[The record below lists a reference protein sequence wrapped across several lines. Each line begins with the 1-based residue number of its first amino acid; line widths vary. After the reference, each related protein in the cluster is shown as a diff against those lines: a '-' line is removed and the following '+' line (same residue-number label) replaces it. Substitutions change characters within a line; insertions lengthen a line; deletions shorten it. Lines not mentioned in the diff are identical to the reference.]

1 MKKPSKEEKNIDWC
15 SQLINELNKNYGEN
29 TVTILSSEN
38 KAKVERVSTGI
49 LSLDFITGG
58 GFPQGRIVEIYGQES
73 SGKSTICLHF
83 IAEAQKVG
91 KKCMYIDTEHAFDPI
106 YAENLGVNTKELIFA
121 QPDYGEQALEILN
134 KFLDSGKVGVVI
146 VDSVAALVPKA
157 ELDGEM
163 GESKMGLHARLM
175 SQALRKITP
184 ITNKTGAIVVFI
196 NQLRSKIG
204 VVFGNPEVTTG
215 GNALKFYSSIRIDI
229 RRTEI
234 IKDGDESIANI
245 AKLKIVKN
253 KVAPPFKT
261 ALIRINYGYGYDL
274 IEDLIE
280 LGVQLEII
288 NKEKNTY
295 LYNGNKLEVG
305 KEKLKKLI
313 EDNEELKSELIKKIK
328 IYV

>member
-1 MKKPSKEEKNIDWC
+1 MKKTNKEEKSIDWC

-196 NQLRSKIG
+196 NQLRSK
-204 VVFGNPEVTTG
+204 
-215 GNALKFYSSIRIDI
+215 
-229 RRTEI
+229 
-234 IKDGDESIANI
+234 
-245 AKLKIVKN
+245 
-253 KVAPPFKT
+253 
-261 ALIRINYGYGYDL
+261 
-274 IEDLIE
+274 
-280 LGVQLEII
+280 
-288 NKEKNTY
+288 
-295 LYNGNKLEVG
+295 
-305 KEKLKKLI
+305 
-313 EDNEELKSELIKKIK
+313 
-328 IYV
+328 